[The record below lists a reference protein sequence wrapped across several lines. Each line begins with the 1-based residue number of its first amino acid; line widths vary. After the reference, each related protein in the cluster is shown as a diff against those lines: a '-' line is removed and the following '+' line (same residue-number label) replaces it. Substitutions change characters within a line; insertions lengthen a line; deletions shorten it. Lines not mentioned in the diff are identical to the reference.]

1 MIYKCRGAI
10 SINPPPPRSPS
21 VVEPLQAPRPQGHR
35 SHVHGEE
42 LYRTRFV
49 SSRRNLHK
57 SSRRQNQDRQHRRR
71 GKDGHVRYC
80 LPHERKGFISLLLSL
95 SLCISL
101 CISLLPHSLSLPHS
115 LPLSLYLYLHLSLPL
130 SLPLSLLSFFFTHS
144 LLNYLLEYC
153 LLII

>member
-101 CISLLPHSLSLPHS
+101 CISLLPHSLSAS
-115 LPLSLYLYLHLSLPL
+115 LSASISVSLSASLSASLFLSLCS
-130 SLPLSLLSFFFTHS
+130 LSFS
-144 LLNYLLEYC
+144 LTLS
-153 LLII
+153 